1 MEFNMANY
9 TDLVDNE
16 IDAIDAAVFSGDMF
30 INNKNR
36 FEFREWMRRWERQL
50 ISYDDMNKKQQ
61 RIDNNG

>member
-1 MEFNMANY
+1 MANY